1 MGTRTHTRET
11 QIALSQASQLEKWP
25 DYGQTCLTSSNNYG
39 CTYNEIVGKITML
52 ANSIL
57 LIMYNCVLLWQ
68 ALITDVHA
76 HYWGFQIFG
85 ISYTTE
91 ILVKI
96 VHVLMLGGNK

>member
-1 MGTRTHTRET
+1 
-11 QIALSQASQLEKWP
+11 
-25 DYGQTCLTSSNNYG
+25 
-39 CTYNEIVGKITML
+39 ML

-85 ISYTTE
+85 ISYITE